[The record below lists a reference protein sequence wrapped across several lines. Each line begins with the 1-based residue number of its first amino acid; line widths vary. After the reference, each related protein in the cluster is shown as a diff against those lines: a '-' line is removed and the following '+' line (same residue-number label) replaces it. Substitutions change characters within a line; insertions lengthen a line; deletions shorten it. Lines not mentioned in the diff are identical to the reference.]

1 MAKSSQIFAFSRLKL
16 TIKKEWGENRRQFL
30 LLILFITGAMS
41 IESFLQISSAYNQVE
56 YLYMTTGGE
65 NVDFHTA
72 AQQHLFYERYH
83 YMQHVLFAII
93 LVSFTAL
100 AASLAFSSTSTKEG
114 TVRDLTCPA
123 SQTEKFAARFGL
135 YIVGGWV
142 TAVSAWIF
150 VAFGSY
156 IIMSMLTPYG
166 DFFHP
171 TSVGPLFDADAPRS
185 ATLAASTILTS
196 LFLQSLFFLGSS
208 FWPRNSFI
216 KTFGAG
222 TALFGSMV
230 LIAVLTTYFCM
241 QFLQP
246 GPDKKLPHFLGCP
259 ETYYMLTLF
268 MSAVN
273 YTLAFIRYRETDVVR
288 IR

>member
-1 MAKSSQIFAFSRLKL
+1 MKLLEHMTAPSIFH
-16 TIKKEWGENRRQFL
+16 E
-30 LLILFITGAMS
+30 
-41 IESFLQISSAYNQVE
+41 
-56 YLYMTTGGE
+56 
-65 NVDFHTA
+65 
-72 AQQHLFYERYH
+72 
-83 YMQHVLFAII
+83 
-93 LVSFTAL
+93 
-100 AASLAFSSTSTKEG
+100 
-114 TVRDLTCPA
+114 
-123 SQTEKFAARFGL
+123 
-135 YIVGGWV
+135 
-142 TAVSAWIF
+142 
-150 VAFGSY
+150 
-156 IIMSMLTPYG
+156 
-166 DFFHP
+166 
-171 TSVGPLFDADAPRS
+171 
-185 ATLAASTILTS
+185 
-196 LFLQSLFFLGSS
+196 SLFFLGSS

-288 IR
+288 NR